1 MQGAGIRDKKNILV
15 KVSNLDKDKKGEAF
29 LWLEISLKEAFTER
43 PGGDYAAT
51 VV

>member
-1 MQGAGIRDKKNILV
+1 VTGIRDKKNFLI
-15 KVSNLDKDKKGEAF
+15 KVSNLKKVEKGEAF

>member
-1 MQGAGIRDKKNILV
+1 MQEAGIREKKRNLV
-15 KVSNLDKDKKGEAF
+15 KVSKLDKVEKGEAF